1 MKPENCSA
9 LNKMCLCDVCIL
21 SSIKNDDSIQ
31 PKLLCS
37 DCCSNWNHSRFD
49 DDETVLNRICKKHHL
64 DYDETLTYLYWKEFN
79 SYCKKIDKIDEKTYN
94 KDEYEAESKKNL
106 DLICN
111 VTKAVA
117 QFEAQHLV
125 CGSDNW
131 EDLDAHLDRLTKL
144 KQRVE
149 NCTIKTFLKIIGVE
163 CNYKI
168 TQKVTHD
175 EILQNRDSLLQSIE
189 DDIQLTEADQMNA
202 VYGESMITATTEACK
217 TKFVPVK
224 PGQEIGELILKLFL
238 GFLGVCG
245 LFIFVMFIVACIQ
258 SC

>member
-9 LNKMCLCDVCIL
+9 LNKMCLCDICIWHD
-21 SSIKNDDSIQ
+21 SKYCRDDKCNKCQNNWSR
-31 PKLLCS
+31 
-37 DCCSNWNHSRFD
+37 SNFD
-49 DDETVLNRICKKHHL
+49 EDETILNRICKKHHL
-64 DYDETLTYLYWKEFN
+64 DYDETLTYLYWKDFN

-94 KDEYEAESKKNL
+94 KDEYEAESKRNIE
-106 DLICN
+106 LICD

-117 QFEAQHLV
+117 QFEAQQLV
-125 CGSDNW
+125 CGSDIW
-131 EDLDAHLDRLTKL
+131 KDLNAHLDHLAEL

-168 TQKVTHD
+168 TQKVTRE
-175 EILQNRDSLLQSIE
+175 EILQNRDDLLKSIE
-189 DDIQLTEADQMNA
+189 DDIQLTELDQQHA
-202 VYGESMITATTEACK
+202 VYEEEIINATNEACSS
-217 TKFVPVK
+217 KFIPVK

-245 LFIFVMFIVACIQ
+245 LFIFIMFIVACIQ

>member
-9 LNKMCLCDVCIL
+9 LNKMCLCDICIWHD
-21 SSIKNDDSIQ
+21 SAYCRDDKCNKCKNNWGR
-31 PKLLCS
+31 
-37 DCCSNWNHSRFD
+37 SNFD
-49 DDETVLNRICKKHHL
+49 EDETILNRICKKHHL

-94 KDEYEAESKKNL
+94 KDEYEAESKRNL
-106 DLICN
+106 ELICT

-125 CGSDNW
+125 CGSDIW
-131 EDLDAHLDRLTKL
+131 EDLDAHLDHLAEL

-168 TQKVTHD
+168 TQKVTRE
-175 EILQNRDSLLQSIE
+175 EILQNRDDLLKSIE
-189 DDIQLTEADQMNA
+189 DDIQLTELDQQHA
-202 VYGESMITATTEACK
+202 VYEEEIINATNEACSS
-217 TKFVPVK
+217 KFIPVK

-245 LFIFVMFIVACIQ
+245 LFIFIMFIVACIQ

>member
-1 MKPENCSA
+1 M
-9 LNKMCLCDVCIL
+9 
-21 SSIKNDDSIQ
+21 
-31 PKLLCS
+31 
-37 DCCSNWNHSRFD
+37 
-49 DDETVLNRICKKHHL
+49 
-64 DYDETLTYLYWKEFN
+64 
-79 SYCKKIDKIDEKTYN
+79 
-94 KDEYEAESKKNL
+94 
-106 DLICN
+106 DLICD

-125 CGSDNW
+125 CDSDSW

-202 VYGESMITATTEACK
+202 VYGESMITATKEACK

-224 PGQEIGELILKLFL
+224 PSQEIGELILKLFL

-245 LFIFVMFIVACIQ
+245 LFIFVMFIIACIQ